1 MQTERFKIEKG
12 SRADITEAL
21 MKTFSL
27 KRSEAETVTLFLI
40 QNKEML
46 SKEEVIS
53 EDTPEDHRTGR
64 AEFITDQMTWYIN
77 IKKTTVC
84 FALFLLDLK
93 DGLELEKLIRAAV
106 EFGINAKWIVDLTK
120 ERGSKCLVMEL
131 ARNRKKG
138 MSRKEILERYSG
150 TGRWGK
156 ECFNNHY
163 QGCYNVEGYCEMNDS
178 RIGEILGFLEE
189 REIVKVRWGRYYY
202 QM

>member
-64 AEFITDQMTWYIN
+64 
-77 IKKTTVC
+77 
-84 FALFLLDLK
+84 
-93 DGLELEKLIRAAV
+93 
-106 EFGINAKWIVDLTK
+106 
-120 ERGSKCLVMEL
+120 
-131 ARNRKKG
+131 RN
-138 MSRKEILERYSG
+138 L
-150 TGRWGK
+150 
-156 ECFNNHY
+156 
-163 QGCYNVEGYCEMNDS
+163 S
-178 RIGEILGFLEE
+178 RI
-189 REIVKVRWGRYYY
+189 K
-202 QM
+202 